1 MIYDIQVEEVGST
14 CSQMEGAHGTMTRMA
29 TVQEPVL
36 PRRTRTV
43 ERALPTVTGWAAG
56 ALGCAGMALV
66 AWEVATGPTTTPD
79 GAVQDHGGYL
89 LGVPLLLAAVIATL
103 TLVAGR
109 RGRAS
114 DTTSVL
120 HWFAALVVS
129 APLLAMAGAAA
140 SGVLTFDLL
149 TIR

>member
-1 MIYDIQVEEVGST
+1 MEV
-14 CSQMEGAHGTMTRMA
+14 AHGSMTCMQTR
-29 TVQEPVL
+29 QEPVL
-36 PRRTRTV
+36 PRRTRNV
-43 ERALPTVTGWAAG
+43 ERAMLPTVTAWAAG

-66 AWEVATGPTTTPD
+66 AWEVATGPTATPD

-103 TLVAGR
+103 TLAAGR

-120 HWFAALVVS
+120 HWFAALVVC
-129 APLLAMAGAAA
+129 APLLAMAGATA

-149 TIR
+149 TIP